1 MINQLIPVAINGG
14 DYVIFASNLEEVDNS
29 YIIGVIK
36 HGAALTLLLSIEQE
50 DEIFLYLSSQHIKWK
65 GKTLSQFMQ

>member
-36 HGAALTLLLSIEQE
+36 HGAALTLLISIEQE

-65 GKTLSQFMQ
+65 VKKLSQFMQ